1 MYYVQGTYMQT
12 ARAMAKYSALAEY
25 LRAQKSDQ
33 VPMTFAQIEGIVGG
47 KLPASHRYRSWWSN
61 NSFNSVM
68 TRAWLD
74 AGFES
79 SNVDMKKRTLV
90 FRRIDRK
97 QPGAATLALKRP
109 AVSKRHP
116 SFGAL
121 KGLTRI
127 HPGTDLTEPADP
139 DWSDQT

>member
-1 MYYVQGTYMQT
+1 
-12 ARAMAKYSALAEY
+12 MAKYSALADY
-25 LRAQKSDQ
+25 LRAQKSDE
-33 VPMTFAQIEGIVGG
+33 VPMTFAQVERIVGA

-68 TRAWLD
+68 TQAWLD

-79 SNVDMKKRTLV
+79 THVDMKKRTLV
-90 FRRIDRK
+90 FRKINQERR
-97 QPGAATLALKRP
+97 QSVEGALKRA

-121 KGLTRI
+121 KGLVRI
-127 HPGTDLTEPADP
+127 APGTDLTEPADP
-139 DWSDQT
+139 EWGDQA